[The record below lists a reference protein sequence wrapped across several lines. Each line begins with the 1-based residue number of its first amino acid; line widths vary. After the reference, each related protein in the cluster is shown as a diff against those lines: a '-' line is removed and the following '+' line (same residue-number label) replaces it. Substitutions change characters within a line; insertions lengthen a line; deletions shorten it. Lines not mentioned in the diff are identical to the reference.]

1 MNEYI
6 NIFKA
11 ISDET
16 RLKIISLISNRSI
29 CAKGIAKHL
38 NITEAG
44 VSQHIKVL
52 KEANLLIGYK
62 VGYHNIYDINEDTL
76 NKVLFF
82 IGSLK
87 DNNSL
92 NEKKSNNFIG
102 CNRLNCFDKCAH
114 KKCCHREILK
124 EDFKMKVCFPVKCD
138 EGMKSIPYGHFG
150 TAPLFVMV
158 DLESNEV
165 RAIGNGDLGHEHG
178 KCQPIKALS
187 GETVDAVIVG
197 GIGAGAI
204 TKLNSMGIKV
214 YKAVEGNIEV
224 NLDLFKKGE
233 LKEFPSTHTCS
244 HDGCHH

>member
-11 ISDET
+11 MGDET
-16 RLKIISLISNRSI
+16 RIKIIELISRRSI

-38 NITEAG
+38 NITEAA
-44 VSQHIKVL
+44 VSQHLKIIK
-52 KEANLLIGYK
+52 ECNLVIGYK
-62 VGYHNIYDINEDTL
+62 VGYHIIYDINQDTL
-76 NKVLFF
+76 QRAIDFIKNIKNNDISRSDKTSGVIGLGNLSCFNKC
-82 IGSLK
+82 I
-87 DNNSL
+87 
-92 NEKKSNNFIG
+92 
-102 CNRLNCFDKCAH
+102 H
-114 KKCCHREILK
+114 KKCCNKEILK
-124 EDFKMKVCFPVKCD
+124 EDFKMKVCFPVKSD

-150 TAPLFVMV
+150 TAPLFVMC
-158 DLESNEV
+158 DLETNEV

-187 GETVDAVIVG
+187 GEVVDAVVVG

-214 YKAVEGNIEV
+214 YKAVEGTLEE
-224 NLDLFKKGE
+224 NLELFKKGE
-233 LKEFPSTHTCS
+233 LKEFPSNHTCS